1 MTQGQYNK
9 SWEPRAQRSLMLSL
23 TDGVQTVE
31 AMETQPINCLPDLV
45 KPGMKIQVSGPV
57 TARRGILM
65 LKSNSVRVL
74 GGEVE
79 ELAEEFALQK
89 ILQQKI
95 GKDDVGQKE
104 SRFAAATSSV
114 RAPPPPPP
122 RPTVQ
127 VAPRIP
133 QPVDPPRPPA
143 TSVPED
149 MFQDDDDDDMFLL
162 AASQMDDNLE
172 QQVVSASTSSVW
184 DRSQGS
190 LGRPPVG
197 VVQPL
202 RTITNSSSVGQSSHP
217 AGNTR
222 KITTQSS
229 ISSFMTAKPSE
240 PTATSSSSNTN
251 TATFS
256 LLDSDDELLADFQY
270 EGGEAVMSGGV
281 VEVPCEPF
289 QYLVNFNER
298 VRASPDQ
305 IITGKF
311 KVVSSTLASKMSL
324 KKGAAGPEWNVLV
337 LLNDGSD
344 AIKVDISPVMLDG
357 KLGRAA
363 DYAGSS
369 EPSFRA
375 QYKQRIVEFS
385 RSLATL
391 NCIVTI
397 QSGGRMGEWPGSL
410 TWRRSRGNIS
420 QL

>member
-1 MTQGQYNK
+1 
-9 SWEPRAQRSLMLSL
+9 
-23 TDGVQTVE
+23 
-31 AMETQPINCLPDLV
+31 
-45 KPGMKIQVSGPV
+45 
-57 TARRGILM
+57 
-65 LKSNSVRVL
+65 
-74 GGEVE
+74 
-79 ELAEEFALQK
+79 
-89 ILQQKI
+89 
-95 GKDDVGQKE
+95 
-104 SRFAAATSSV
+104 
-114 RAPPPPPP
+114 
-122 RPTVQ
+122 
-127 VAPRIP
+127 
-133 QPVDPPRPPA
+133 
-143 TSVPED
+143 

-202 RTITNSSSVGQSSHP
+202 RTITNSSSVGQSSQP

-229 ISSFMTAKPSE
+229 ISSFMTSKPSE
-240 PTATSSSSNTN
+240 PTATSSSTNTN

-270 EGGEAVMSGGV
+270 EEGEAVMSGGV

-385 RSLATL
+385 KSLATL

-397 QSGGRMGEWPGSL
+397 QSGGEDGRVARIINMEEISGKHL
-410 TWRRSRGNIS
+410 AAMIKRSK
-420 QL
+420 LY